1 MSTLSAVLHMYH
13 LPFQLIKTYT
23 AVHGGLIPMIRIVLR
38 LCNNSSATVVQTDV
52 PNIKSI
58 INGKAREIKITV
70 HSFEKW

>member
-1 MSTLSAVLHMYH
+1 
-13 LPFQLIKTYT
+13 
-23 AVHGGLIPMIRIVLR
+23 MIRIVLYV
-38 LCNNSSATVVQTDV
+38 CAITHPPQVVQTDV

>member
-1 MSTLSAVLHMYH
+1 
-13 LPFQLIKTYT
+13 
-23 AVHGGLIPMIRIVLR
+23 MIRIVLR

-70 HSFEKW
+70 HSFEKDDNYTQ